1 MRKLSSMILLLFLSL
16 SLWGCAGKNNEPN
29 IVDEASSND
38 RERVADIEG
47 IIIDK
52 TEKSITVVWNV
63 AEKDLALS
71 KREILE
77 LAMPN
82 AFIVFYSDTSDF
94 TIGDRVAIWTTGT
107 YLESYPAQGTATT
120 IQLIEK

>member
-1 MRKLSSMILLLFLSL
+1 MFSL
-16 SLWGCAGKNNEPN
+16 RLWGCAGKNSDVEKPN
-29 IVDEASSND
+29 TVDETSSND

-47 IIIDK
+47 FIIDK

-63 AEKDLALS
+63 PEKDLSLS

-82 AFIVFYSDTSDF
+82 ASIVSYSDTSDF
-94 TIGDRVAIWTTGT
+94 TIGDHVAIWTTGT
-107 YLESYPAQGTATT
+107 YLESYPLQSTATT